1 MNHSPR
7 SILRVVTRLNVGG
20 PARHALILSKGL
32 EPHYRTTL
40 AVGTPTPDE
49 GELTDPAVPLV
60 RTPLVRRISPKDDVR
75 ALVAVRRL
83 ITEGRPRIVHTHMA
97 KAGTVGRLAA
107 STVSNRPRTVHTF
120 HGHVLEG
127 YFGATVERAF
137 VEAERLL
144 ARRTDAIVAVSD
156 EIRDELLDLRI
167 GRPSQYRVIPLG
179 LDLSAFYDDS
189 VAPGA
194 LRARLGLAP
203 DVPLLGA
210 VGRLVPIKD
219 HATLLQAMTAL
230 PAVHLALVGDGE
242 LRTALQQQAVDLG
255 LADRVHFT
263 GWMSDVAAVNRD
275 IDVAVLSS
283 RNEGTPVALIEAAA
297 SSRPSV
303 ATDVGGVRAV
313 VDDGVTGFLVPPGE
327 PEALARKVAEVLGD
341 PQLQRRMGAAG
352 RDRVR
357 LRFGHERLLD
367 DVRRL
372 YDELLA

>member
-1 MNHSPR
+1 MNHPPR
-7 SILRVVTRLNVGG
+7 SVLRVVTRLNVGG

-32 EPHYRTTL
+32 APQYTTTL
-40 AVGTPTPDE
+40 AVGTPTADE

-60 RTPLVRRISPKDDVR
+60 RTPLVRPVSPRDDVR
-75 ALVAVRRL
+75 ALAAIRRL
-83 ITEGRPRIVHTHMA
+83 IRRGRPRIVHTHMA

-107 STVSNRPRTVHTF
+107 STVSHRPRTVHTF

-127 YFGATVERAF
+127 YFAPAVARAF
-137 VEAERLL
+137 VQAERLL
-144 ARRTDAIVAVSD
+144 ARRTDVIVAVSD

-179 LDLSAFYDDS
+179 LDLSGFYDDT

-219 HATLLQAMTAL
+219 VATLLQAMTLL
-230 PAVHLALVGDGE
+230 PDVHLAVVGDGE
-242 LRTALQQQAVDLG
+242 LRSALEQQAKDLG
-255 LADRVHFT
+255 LAGRVHFT
-263 GWMSDVAAVNRD
+263 GWITDVAAVYRD

-283 RNEGTPVALIEAAA
+283 RNEGTPVALIEAGA
-297 SSRPSV
+297 SGRPSV

-313 VDDGVTGFLVPPGE
+313 VEDGVTGYLVPPAE
-327 PEALARKVAEVLGD
+327 TEVLARRVEALLGD
-341 PQLQRRMGAAG
+341 PQLRRRMGMAG
-352 RDRVR
+352 RERVR
-357 LRFGHERLLD
+357 HRFGHERLLD
-367 DVRRL
+367 DVRAL